1 MDSVNRRAVL
11 KGLVASA
18 AAVPL
23 VGGAQVASGLPWTTY
38 TEQFKWDISANE
50 VFEISQR
57 IARVIIYNDPEVGPT
72 QFTGF
77 IPVCASAK

>member
-1 MDSVNRRAVL
+1 MNRRAVL

-18 AAVPL
+18 AAAPL
-23 VGGAQVASGLPWTTY
+23 VGGASMATGLPWTTY
-38 TEQFKWDISANE
+38 TEHFKWDIGTNE
-50 VFEISQR
+50 AFEISQR
-57 IARVIIYNDPEVGPT
+57 IARVIIYNDPEASPA